1 MVFLQDSCSIITGF
15 VHEESSTAPHAR
27 FYPWFKHAVVFAT
40 NFRRNVPRCIRISAS
55 IGNLHSG
62 VSGACY
68 GCLRA
73 AVEGG
78 V

>member
-40 NFRRNVPRCIRISAS
+40 NFRRMYRDVSVSQPAS
-55 IGNLHSG
+55 ETYI
-62 VSGACY
+62 
-68 GCLRA
+68 
-73 AVEGG
+73 AV
-78 V
+78 